1 MAAPAWR
8 LIFVDF
14 GMVGRVPDNLRAGLR
29 EMVIGVGLRDARRL
43 VRAAQTMGIILPGA
57 DLARLEQAEAQLFER
72 FWGKDMAE
80 LRAIDMRQMREF
92 TREFRDLIYEMPF
105 QVPEDLI
112 LLGRTVAILSGM
124 STGLNPQFNVW
135 TGLEP
140 YAQKMIAGEA
150 SAAGLD
156 FWLKEIGNW
165 LRTLVALPPQLESV
179 LGRLER
185 GEIEVRLP
193 SLNQQVNS
201 LDRSL
206 RRLLAGIVFATLLLS
221 GTQFYLAGHMLA
233 GEALLAAAGV
243 ALVWTVFFAR

>member
-1 MAAPAWR
+1 
-8 LIFVDF
+8 
-14 GMVGRVPDNLRAGLR
+14 LR
-29 EMVIGVGLRDARRL
+29 EMVIGVGLRDGRRL

-80 LRAIDMRQMREF
+80 LRRINMTEMREF

-156 FWLKEIGNW
+156 FWLKEIGSW

-233 GEALLAAAGV
+233 GEALLVAAGV